1 MHRLGH
7 HSLLRAAMTVMMMGI
22 LGSCLTNPAKDRLL
36 QFNPLRE
43 DLPKYPGHDNYT
55 LFKLYSVKY
64 ITAPRGQGIVVHCCE
79 LETHFKWLSVRWM
92 EATVVHNGTPQA
104 RMTTPRIVLTKVR
117 QVENGRFTGTVN
129 SHAAAGYQWGTGID
143 NTTLLLSHALVG
155 PHTTIILECGIWPP
169 RTLIRRNKKRGETQH
184 QFRPSCAAYVIKPP
198 PAQEVRRKPEE
209 NTYWK
214 VARHMATVQNRTQC
228 WMCMHLPRTSTAGI
242 PMVVLPLSLNDL
254 CSKPLD
260 TKCISTTLTSQGSD
274 ETACKRVFQYSPP
287 ILSRHFEERP
297 APVWVKPAWG
307 ALCLEGKGQV
317 MVGKSVCRDTLPADP
332 RKGKH
337 TLLVNVTSSPLHNL
351 THLQLAWKG
360 ENGTNTIPGLL
371 TCMTTHLVAPH
382 GTMFVCGNK
391 AYPYLPDNW
400 GGICYLGSVFPEM
413 EMRQHL
419 HNTTALIRT
428 QRSTYWHDDDTTT
441 LHGADWE
448 KAVSFFFPWA
458 GTVMNSYRIDKIA
471 LILERVANDTATA
484 HDEMLDT
491 VVHLRTMVMQNRVA
505 LDMLLAERGGVCG
518 IIKGKCCTFIPDP
531 SQGVS
536 AAIIRLRESA
546 HILTRDRM
554 DREASHQW
562 LTDWF
567 KGWTGT
573 IVKWILTALAIV
585 LGLVVCCV
593 LIKALVLA
601 CARKFT
607 TGWTL
612 KTTPEKAMVMIDQ
625 RIAGP
630 DDTPAVNST
639 ANRGSWN
646 DDLNESLGRDN
657 EISASEDCSSIV
669 DITDNDVEYTYADL
683 EAFQATR
690 RPFKLG
696 PDTSE
701 EEIDDFLKDS
711 SRFFTICHAVAMT
724 MGRPRR
730 RPTPPEN
737 NVTDDVTNDDVGH
750 LRGSPADVYVSMQAL
765 PLHVSRAHL
774 YVSQAH
780 SESNATDPVRDLDPA
795 VNPSP
800 DGEELDRENTL
811 SSESDCFGDS
821 PLNNSEASSIASDD
835 LDFDPKEVSLPPLD
849 RYALFHGHR
858 FEPADTDDVVSSPDH
873 QHVRDLMNMNID

>member
-22 LGSCLTNPAKDRLL
+22 LGSCLKPPAGDRLL
-36 QFNPLRE
+36 NFERLRK
-43 DLPKYPGHDNYT
+43 DLPKYPGPDNYSA
-55 LFKLYSVKY
+55 FSLYPVKY
-64 ITAPRGQGIVVHCCE
+64 ITARWGDKIAVNCCN
-79 LETHFKWLSVRWM
+79 LETSFKWLSVRWA
-92 EATVVHNGTPQA
+92 EAIVVHNNTPQA
-104 RMTTPRIVLTKVR
+104 RMTRTRLVLTKVR
-117 QVENGRFTGTVN
+117 KVENGTYGDISGR
-129 SHAAAGYQWGTGID
+129 HARGYGWGKGVE
-143 NTTLLLSHALVG
+143 NTTLMLHYAPIG
-155 PHTTIILECGIWPP
+155 PDTTMILECGIWPP
-169 RTLIRRNKKRGETQH
+169 RTTIPNGTTSYL
-184 QFRPSCAAYVIKPP
+184 RPSCAAYVIKTP
-198 PAQEVRRKPEE
+198 PAQKVRKKPEE

-214 VARHMATVQNRTQC
+214 VARHMATLQNRTRC
-228 WMCMHLPRTSTAGI
+228 WMCMHLPRTSTTGI
-242 PMVVLPLSLNDL
+242 PMVALPLSLNDL

-260 TKCISTTLTSQGSD
+260 TKCLSTTLTSQGSD
-274 ETACKRVFQYSPP
+274 GTACKRVFQYSPP
-287 ILSRHFEERP
+287 IQSQHFEERP
-297 APVWVKPAWG
+297 APVWVKPARG
-307 ALCLEGKGQV
+307 ALCLEGKGQIT
-317 MVGKSVCRDTLPADP
+317 VGKSVCRATLLADP
-332 RKGKH
+332 REGKH
-337 TLLVNVTSSPLHNL
+337 MLLVNVTSSPLHNL
-351 THLQLAWKG
+351 THLQLAWEG
-360 ENGTNTIPGLL
+360 VNGTNTIADRR

-400 GGICYLGSVFPEM
+400 GGRCYLGSVFPEM

-419 HNTTALIRT
+419 HNTPALIRT
-428 QRSTYWHDDDTTT
+428 QRSTYWNDDGTTT

-458 GTVMNSYRIDKIA
+458 GTVMSSYRIDKIA
-471 LILERVANDTATA
+471 LILETVANATATA

-518 IIKGKCCTFIPDP
+518 IIEGKCCTFIPDP

-536 AAIIRLRESA
+536 AAIITLRESA
-546 HILTRDRM
+546 HSLTRDRM

-573 IVKWILTALAIV
+573 IVKWVLTALAIV
-585 LGLVVCCV
+585 LGIVVCCV
-593 LIKALVLA
+593 IIKALVLA
-601 CARKFT
+601 CVRKFS

-612 KTTPEKAMVMIDQ
+612 KTTTEKAMVMLEKLT
-625 RIAGP
+625 AGP
-630 DDTPAVNST
+630 DDTLAIDVT
-639 ANRGSWN
+639 ADRGSWN
-646 DDLNESLGRDN
+646 DDPDEPLGRDN

-683 EAFQATR
+683 EAFQAAR

-696 PDTSE
+696 PDTSN

-711 SRFFTICHAVAMT
+711 SRFFTICHAVATT
-724 MGRPRR
+724 MGGRRRR

-750 LRGSPADVYVSMQAL
+750 LRGSPTDVYISMQAL
-765 PLHVSRAHL
+765 PPH
-774 YVSQAH
+774 VSQAH

-811 SSESDCFGDS
+811 SSESGCFGDS
-821 PLNNSEASSIASDD
+821 PVDNSEASSIASDD

-858 FEPADTDDVVSSPDH
+858 FEPPDTDDVVSSPDH